1 VNFTPV
7 FNMLIWRLQMFT
19 FKFFHIAAVSSLMLL
34 SAGLASQAHEA
45 TVGSIKIEHPW
56 ARQSPMKA
64 DVVAGFMT
72 ITNSG
77 TVDDR
82 LVKATAEIT
91 PVVQLHDMKIENDV
105 MKMFEMKDGIPVP
118 AGSTVEL
125 KPASLHV
132 MFMGLKS
139 PPVEGQMIKGTLTF
153 EKAGVIDV
161 MYQVSKP
168 DAGMQ

>member
-1 VNFTPV
+1 
-7 FNMLIWRLQMFT
+7 MFT
-19 FKFFHIAAVSSLMLL
+19 LNFFRIAAVSSLMLV
-34 SAGLASQAHEA
+34 SASLPNQAHEA
-45 TVGSIKIEHPW
+45 TVGSIKIQHPW
-56 ARQSPMKA
+56 ARQSSMKA
-64 DVVAGFMT
+64 DVAAGFMT

-77 TVDDR
+77 AVDDR

-91 PVVQLHDMKIENDV
+91 PVVQLHDMRFENDV
-105 MKMFEMKDGIPVP
+105 MKMFELKDGIPVP
-118 AGSTVEL
+118 AGATVEL

-153 EKAGVIDV
+153 ERAGVIEV